1 MVMRSRWKKVTALF
15 MAAVL
20 VLMPQVS
27 SVYAANGS
35 EQNRKVQTQ
44 AAGQAGEEKEPPTD
58 VSASSYFLGGF
69 SINYY
74 YGTEGYEWISKI
86 SGVSIN
92 NHAWEKTG
100 SSFNIGNNNYY
111 YANDG
116 YLHIGEGFE
125 TNPAT
130 CVITADGYKPLT
142 LSLDKT
148 NHSAT
153 VVANG
158 SESGDG
164 EEQTYEVSVDETVN
178 GSIALSA
185 TSGVKAGS
193 KVTVTATPDSH
204 YTVDEISVRGTVS
217 GTKVEVNNTSANT
230 YTFTMPKEDVTVTGT
245 FKEYTPENVTI
256 DGIKL
261 ETDIFGNTWYMK
273 FTNAGYAAAV
283 TDVIVNDVSWEA
295 KAYSVSGGG
304 AYRKNAE
311 ENRLEFAKMDFSS
324 NPTIPALK
332 SGDVITI
339 KADGYTDLTFKL
351 VIDNDG
357 KATLVEDDGKG
368 DPYELHVKIDGSFE
382 AAVVGQKDYDGVSS
396 ASVGGSSSNKNSAV
410 KVYGALVE
418 KDTEPADSDWEELDN
433 MSKIN
438 LDGSKCSVSIVPDTE
453 NGTPKDSDSGM
464 EGVYM
469 TISSD
474 LTLNGTPKDAGQY
487 LISITIADDQG
498 RTATS
503 NALPFRIYTGKETLA
518 DQISVKNL
526 KQYESGLY
534 AWDIMEPWVIENFG
548 SNVEGQEE
556 SVRVPKDLEA
566 WFGSHESG
574 TYGYLGYDIPWKQVV
589 ANHIPQTLYIPDG
602 CNLTL
607 TNMEVLSSVRI
618 VIEKGGKLTLSD
630 SVVQG
635 IIEVKEGGTFSMNY
649 DAYSGTFTTGASVCG
664 QIRMEDGAILENAAI
679 YSHTN
684 YLANGNTAD
693 RSNAEAVVLANGNV
707 TVKGQVFVEGDSAGS
722 EGIGQTALRV
732 QNGTLTLEEG
742 ATLVT
747 YGGDGT
753 VNLYSEGGHAL
764 ELENATITGKGKLVA
779 IGGYVLWGDGGTAV
793 TGNGNISTEEVF
805 LQGATA
811 YTSNKAVPGKA
822 VNGEIKITS
831 YKQHIADGTLL
842 VTGVDDSLAN
852 LYWKTGIHPVPPL
865 DQFTTFPVD
874 DGSKDNGSTGDNGNS
889 GNNGTSKDNE
899 SSESNGTSGSDQSK
913 ITSVEVKGIEKK
925 SGISTSISAETIKNI
940 TDNAGTTDVTIKQE
954 VKKEDGS
961 TAYTVEVKATDIKA
975 GNDLKLMK
983 KDAKTGKLILVDK
996 KNYTVSKDGS
1006 INLTMKNGGDYV
1018 LLNSTDAKAAANE
1031 IKKTVKATKSST
1043 NVKQKKT
1050 TEFPW
1055 SNKLNME
1062 NVEKIT
1068 YTTSKKSVLAV
1079 NKNGKITAKKKGT
1092 AKVKAVVTL
1101 KDGTVKTVTMKVKVK

>member
-1 MVMRSRWKKVTALF
+1 MRSRWKKVTALF

-20 VLMPQVS
+20 VLIPQVS
-27 SVYAANGS
+27 SVYAANGA

-44 AAGQAGEEKEPPTD
+44 TVGQAGEEKEPPTD
-58 VSASSYFLGGF
+58 VSASSYFWGGF

-92 NHAWEKTG
+92 NRAWEKTG

-116 YLHIGEGFE
+116 YLYIGEGFE

-148 NHSAT
+148 DHSAT
-153 VVANG
+153 VVTNG
-158 SESGDG
+158 SESGDVEKPTHEG
-164 EEQTYEVSVDETVN
+164 SVEE
-178 GSIALSA
+178 
-185 TSGVKAGS
+185 
-193 KVTVTATPDSH
+193 
-204 YTVDEISVRGTVS
+204 
-217 GTKVEVNNTSANT
+217 
-230 YTFTMPKEDVTVTGT
+230 
-245 FKEYTPENVTI
+245 TI

-261 ETDIFGNTWYMK
+261 ETDMFGQTWYMK
-273 FTNAGYAAAV
+273 FTNAGYVAAV

-295 KAYSVSGGG
+295 KAYSVSSGG

-589 ANHIPQTLYIPDG
+589 ADNIPQTLYIPDG

-649 DAYSGTFTTGASVCG
+649 DAYSGTFTTGSSVCG

-732 QNGTLTLEEG
+732 QNGTLTLEDG

-753 VNLYSEGGHAL
+753 VNLYSEGGHAV

-793 TGNGNISTEEVF
+793 TGNGTISTEEAF

-822 VNGEIKITS
+822 INGEIKITS

-842 VTGVDDSLAN
+842 VTGVDDPLAN

-865 DQFTTFPVD
+865 DQFTTSPVE
-874 DGSKDNGSTGDNGNS
+874 DGNKDNGTTGDNGNSGTSTDNGNS
-889 GNNGTSKDNE
+889 GNNGTFKDNE
-899 SSESNGTSGSDQSK
+899 SSESNGISGSDTSK

-925 SGISTSISAETIKNI
+925 SGISTSISAETVKNI

-954 VKKEDGS
+954 VKKADGS

-975 GNDLKLMK
+975 GNCLKLLK
-983 KDAKTGKLILVDK
+983 KDAKTGKLVLVDK

-1006 INLTMKNGGDYV
+1006 IDLTMKNGGDYV
-1018 LLNSTDAKAAANE
+1018 LLNSTDAKAAAG
-1031 IKKTVKATKSST
+1031 
-1043 NVKQKKT
+1043 Q
-1050 TEFPW
+1050 
-1055 SNKLNME
+1055 
-1062 NVEKIT
+1062 
-1068 YTTSKKSVLAV
+1068 
-1079 NKNGKITAKKKGT
+1079 
-1092 AKVKAVVTL
+1092 
-1101 KDGTVKTVTMKVKVK
+1101 

>member
-779 IGGYVLWGDGGTAV
+779 IGGYVLWGDSGTA
-793 TGNGNISTEEVF
+793 
-805 LQGATA
+805 
-811 YTSNKAVPGKA
+811 
-822 VNGEIKITS
+822 
-831 YKQHIADGTLL
+831 

-913 ITSVEVKGIEKK
+913 TTSVEVKGIEKK

-996 KNYTVSKDGS
+996 KNYTVLKDGS

>member
-1 MVMRSRWKKVTALF
+1 MRSRWKKVTALF

-464 EGVYM
+464 EGVHM

-684 YLANGNTAD
+684 YLANGN
-693 RSNAEAVVLANGNV
+693 V

-779 IGGYVLWGDGGTAV
+779 IGGYVLWGDSGTAV

-913 ITSVEVKGIEKK
+913 TTSVEVKGIEKK

-996 KNYTVSKDGS
+996 KNYTVLKDGS

>member
-1 MVMRSRWKKVTALF
+1 MRSRWKKVTALF

-20 VLMPQVS
+20 VLIPQVS
-27 SVYAANGS
+27 SVYAANGA
-35 EQNRKVQTQ
+35 EQNREVQIQTV
-44 AAGQAGEEKEPPTD
+44 GQAGEEKEPPTD
-58 VSASSYFLGGF
+58 VSASSYFWGGF

-92 NHAWEKTG
+92 NRAWEKTG

-153 VVANG
+153 VVTNG
-158 SESGDG
+158 SESGEVEKPTHEG
-164 EEQTYEVSVDETVN
+164 SVEE
-178 GSIALSA
+178 
-185 TSGVKAGS
+185 
-193 KVTVTATPDSH
+193 
-204 YTVDEISVRGTVS
+204 
-217 GTKVEVNNTSANT
+217 
-230 YTFTMPKEDVTVTGT
+230 
-245 FKEYTPENVTI
+245 TI

-261 ETDIFGNTWYMK
+261 ETDMFGQTWYMK

-332 SGDVITI
+332 SGDVITV
-339 KADGYTDLTFKL
+339 KADGYTNLTFKL

-649 DAYSGTFTTGASVCG
+649 DAYSRTFTTGASVCG

-1031 IKKTVKATKSST
+1031 IKKTVKATKPST

-1055 SNKLNME
+1055 SKKLNME
-1062 NVEKIT
+1062 NVDKIT
-1068 YTTSKKSVLAV
+1068 YTSSKKSVVTV

-1101 KDGTVKTVTMKVKVK
+1101 KDGTKKTVTMKVKVK

>member
-1 MVMRSRWKKVTALF
+1 MRSRWKKVTALF

-20 VLMPQVS
+20 VLIPQVS
-27 SVYAANGS
+27 SVYAANGA
-35 EQNRKVQTQ
+35 EQNREVQIQTV
-44 AAGQAGEEKEPPTD
+44 GQAGEEKEPPTD
-58 VSASSYFLGGF
+58 VSASSYFWGGF

-92 NHAWEKTG
+92 NRAWEKTG

-116 YLHIGEGFE
+116 YLYLGEGFE

-148 NHSAT
+148 DHSAT
-153 VVANG
+153 VVTNG
-158 SESGDG
+158 SESGDVEKPTHEG
-164 EEQTYEVSVDETVN
+164 SVEE
-178 GSIALSA
+178 
-185 TSGVKAGS
+185 
-193 KVTVTATPDSH
+193 
-204 YTVDEISVRGTVS
+204 
-217 GTKVEVNNTSANT
+217 
-230 YTFTMPKEDVTVTGT
+230 
-245 FKEYTPENVTI
+245 TI

-261 ETDIFGNTWYMK
+261 ETDMFGQTWYMK
-273 FTNAGYAAAV
+273 FTNAGYVAAV

-295 KAYSVSGGG
+295 KAYSVSSGG

-311 ENRLEFAKMDFSS
+311 ENRLEFAQKDFSS

-732 QNGTLTLEEG
+732 QNGTLTLEDG

-753 VNLYSEGGHAL
+753 VNLYSEGGHAV

-793 TGNGNISTEEVF
+793 TGNGTISTEEAF

-822 VNGEIKITS
+822 INGEIKITS

-842 VTGVDDSLAN
+842 VTGVDDPLAN

-865 DQFTTFPVD
+865 DQFTTSPVD
-874 DGSKDNGSTGDNGNS
+874 DGSKDNGSSGDNGNSGTSTDNGNS

-899 SSESNGTSGSDQSK
+899 SSEISGSDTSK
-913 ITSVEVKGIEKK
+913 ITLVEVKGIEKK
-925 SGISTSISAETIKNI
+925 SGISISISAETVKNI
-940 TDNAGTTDVTIKQE
+940 TDKAGTTDVTIKQE
-954 VKKEDGS
+954 VKKADGS

-975 GNDLKLMK
+975 GNCLKLLK
-983 KDAKTGKLILVDK
+983 KDAKTGKLVLVDK

-1006 INLTMKNGGDYV
+1006 IDLTMKTDGDYV

-1068 YTTSKKSVLAV
+1068 YTSSKKSVVTV

-1101 KDGTVKTVTMKVKVK
+1101 KDGTVKTVTMQVKVK

>member
-1 MVMRSRWKKVTALF
+1 MRSRWKKVTALF

-20 VLMPQVS
+20 VLIPQVS
-27 SVYAANGS
+27 SVYAANGA
-35 EQNRKVQTQ
+35 EQNRKVQIQTV
-44 AAGQAGEEKEPPTD
+44 GQAGEEKEPPTD
-58 VSASSYFLGGF
+58 VSASSYFWGGF

-92 NHAWEKTG
+92 NRAWEKTG
-100 SSFNIGNNNYY
+100 SSFYIGNNNYY

-116 YLHIGEGFE
+116 YLYLGEGFE

-148 NHSAT
+148 DHSAT
-153 VVANG
+153 VVTNG
-158 SESGDG
+158 SESGDVEKPTHEG
-164 EEQTYEVSVDETVN
+164 SVEE
-178 GSIALSA
+178 
-185 TSGVKAGS
+185 
-193 KVTVTATPDSH
+193 
-204 YTVDEISVRGTVS
+204 
-217 GTKVEVNNTSANT
+217 
-230 YTFTMPKEDVTVTGT
+230 
-245 FKEYTPENVTI
+245 TI

-261 ETDIFGNTWYMK
+261 ETDMFGQTWYMK
-273 FTNAGYAAAV
+273 FTNAGYVAAV

-295 KAYSVSGGG
+295 KAYSVSSGG

-332 SGDVITI
+332 SGDVITV

-418 KDTEPADSDWEELDN
+418 KDTEPAASDWEELDN

-453 NGTPKDSDSGM
+453 NGTSKDSDSGM

-574 TYGYLGYDIPWKQVV
+574 TYGYLGYDIPWKHVV
-589 ANHIPQTLYIPDG
+589 ADNIPQTLYIPDG

-649 DAYSGTFTTGASVCG
+649 DAYSGTFTTGSSVCG

-732 QNGTLTLEEG
+732 QNGTLTLEDG

-753 VNLYSEGGHAL
+753 VNLYSEGGHAV

-793 TGNGNISTEEVF
+793 TGNGTISTEEAF

-831 YKQHIADGTLL
+831 YKQHIADGTLF
-842 VTGVDDSLAN
+842 VTGVDDPLAN

-865 DQFTTFPVD
+865 DQFTTSPVD
-874 DGSKDNGSTGDNGNS
+874 DGSKDNGSSGDSGNSGTSTDNGNS
-889 GNNGTSKDNE
+889 GNNGTFKDNE
-899 SSESNGTSGSDQSK
+899 SSESNGISGSDTSK

-925 SGISTSISAETIKNI
+925 SGISTSISAETVKNI
-940 TDNAGTTDVTIKQE
+940 TDKAGTTDVTIKQE
-954 VKKEDGS
+954 VKKADGS
-961 TAYTVEVKATDIKA
+961 TAYTVEVKATDVKA
-975 GNDLKLMK
+975 GNNLKLMK
-983 KDAKTGKLILVDK
+983 KDAKTGKLVFVDK

-1006 INLTMKNGGDYV
+1006 IDLTMKNGGDYV

-1050 TEFPW
+1050 TQFPW

-1068 YTTSKKSVLAV
+1068 YTSSKKSVLTV
-1079 NKNGKITAKKKGT
+1079 NKNGKINAKKKGT

-1101 KDGTVKTVTMKVKVK
+1101 KDGTVKTVTMQVKVK

>member
-217 GTKVEVNNTSANT
+217 GTKVEVNNTSANI

-453 NGTPKDSDSGM
+453 
-464 EGVYM
+464 
-469 TISSD
+469 
-474 LTLNGTPKDAGQY
+474 NGTPKDAGQY

-779 IGGYVLWGDGGTAV
+779 IGGYVLWGDSGTAV

-913 ITSVEVKGIEKK
+913 TTSVEVKGIEKK

-996 KNYTVSKDGS
+996 KNYTVLKDGS

>member
-1 MVMRSRWKKVTALF
+1 MRSRWKKVTALF

-20 VLMPQVS
+20 VLIPQVS
-27 SVYAANGS
+27 SVYAANGA
-35 EQNRKVQTQ
+35 EQNREVQIQTV
-44 AAGQAGEEKEPPTD
+44 GQAGEEKEPPTD
-58 VSASSYFLGGF
+58 VSASSYFWGGF

-111 YANDG
+111 YVNDG
-116 YLHIGEGFE
+116 YLYIGEGFE

-148 NHSAT
+148 DHSAT
-153 VVANG
+153 VVTNG
-158 SESGDG
+158 SESGDVEKPTHEG
-164 EEQTYEVSVDETVN
+164 SVE
-178 GSIALSA
+178 
-185 TSGVKAGS
+185 K
-193 KVTVTATPDSH
+193 
-204 YTVDEISVRGTVS
+204 
-217 GTKVEVNNTSANT
+217 
-230 YTFTMPKEDVTVTGT
+230 
-245 FKEYTPENVTI
+245 TI

-261 ETDIFGNTWYMK
+261 ETDMFGQTWYMK
-273 FTNAGYAAAV
+273 ITNAGYVAAV

-295 KAYSVSGGG
+295 KAYSVSSGG

-332 SGDVITI
+332 SGDVITV

-418 KDTEPADSDWEELDN
+418 KDTEPAASDWEELDN

-574 TYGYLGYDIPWKQVV
+574 TYGYLGYDIPWKQVI
-589 ANHIPQTLYIPDG
+589 ANNIPQTLYIPDG

-649 DAYSGTFTTGASVCG
+649 DAYSGTFTTGSSVCG

-693 RSNAEAVVLANGNV
+693 RSNANAVVLANGIV

-732 QNGTLTLEEG
+732 QNGTLTLEDG

-753 VNLYSEGGHAL
+753 VNLYSEGGHAV

-793 TGNGNISTEEVF
+793 TGNGTISTEEAF

-822 VNGEIKITS
+822 INGEIKITS

-842 VTGVDDSLAN
+842 ATGVDDPLAN

-865 DQFTTFPVD
+865 DQFTTSPVD
-874 DGSKDNGSTGDNGNS
+874 DGSKDNGSSGDSGNN
-889 GNNGTSKDNE
+889 GNNGTSKDDE
-899 SSESNGTSGSDQSK
+899 SSESNGTSGNDTSK

-925 SGISTSISAETIKNI
+925 SGISTSISAETVKNI
-940 TDNAGTTDVTIKQE
+940 TDKAGTIDVTIKQE
-954 VKKEDGS
+954 VKKADGS

-975 GNDLKLMK
+975 GNCLKLLK
-983 KDAKTGKLILVDK
+983 KDAKTGKLVLVDK

-1006 INLTMKNGGDYV
+1006 IDLTMKTDGDYV

-1043 NVKQKKT
+1043 NVKQKKA

-1068 YTTSKKSVLAV
+1068 YTSSKKSVITV

-1101 KDGTVKTVTMKVKVK
+1101 KDGTVKTVTMQVKVK

>member
-1 MVMRSRWKKVTALF
+1 MKSRWKKVTALF

-20 VLMPQVS
+20 VLIPQVS
-27 SVYAANGS
+27 SVYAANGA
-35 EQNRKVQTQ
+35 EQNREVQIQTV
-44 AAGQAGEEKEPPTD
+44 GQAGEEKEPPTD
-58 VSASSYFLGGF
+58 VSASSYFWGGF

-92 NHAWEKTG
+92 NRAWEKTG

-116 YLHIGEGFE
+116 YLYLGEGFE

-148 NHSAT
+148 DHSAT
-153 VVANG
+153 VVTNG
-158 SESGDG
+158 SESGDVEKPTHEG
-164 EEQTYEVSVDETVN
+164 SVEE
-178 GSIALSA
+178 
-185 TSGVKAGS
+185 
-193 KVTVTATPDSH
+193 
-204 YTVDEISVRGTVS
+204 
-217 GTKVEVNNTSANT
+217 
-230 YTFTMPKEDVTVTGT
+230 
-245 FKEYTPENVTI
+245 TI

-261 ETDIFGNTWYMK
+261 ETDIFGQTWYMK

-589 ANHIPQTLYIPDG
+589 ADNIPQTLYIPDG

-649 DAYSGTFTTGASVCG
+649 DAYSGTFTTGSSVCG

-732 QNGTLTLEEG
+732 QNGTLTLEDG

-753 VNLYSEGGHAL
+753 VNLYSEGGHAV

-793 TGNGNISTEEVF
+793 TGNGTISTEEAF

-842 VTGVDDSLAN
+842 ATGVDDPLAN
-852 LYWKTGIHPVPPL
+852 LYWKTGIHLVPPL
-865 DQFTTFPVD
+865 DQFTTSPVE
-874 DGSKDNGSTGDNGNS
+874 DGNKDNGSSGDSGNN
-889 GNNGTSKDNE
+889 GNNGTSKDDE
-899 SSESNGTSGSDQSK
+899 SSESNGTSGNDTSK

-925 SGISTSISAETIKNI
+925 SGISTSISAETVKNI
-940 TDNAGTTDVTIKQE
+940 TDNAGTTGVTIKQE
-954 VKKEDGS
+954 VKKADGS
-961 TAYTVEVKATDIKA
+961 TAYTVEVKASDIIA

-1006 INLTMKNGGDYV
+1006 IDLTMKNGGDYV

-1043 NVKQKKT
+1043 NVKQKKA

-1062 NVEKIT
+1062 NVEKIE
-1068 YTTSKKSVLAV
+1068 YTSFKKSVVTV

>member
-1 MVMRSRWKKVTALF
+1 MRSRWKKVTALF

-20 VLMPQVS
+20 VLIPQVS
-27 SVYAANGS
+27 SVYAANGA
-35 EQNRKVQTQ
+35 EQNREVQTQ
-44 AAGQAGEEKEPPTD
+44 TVGQAGEEKEPPTD
-58 VSASSYFLGGF
+58 VSASSYFWGGF

-92 NHAWEKTG
+92 NRAWEKTG

-116 YLHIGEGFE
+116 YLYIGEGFE

-148 NHSAT
+148 DHSAT
-153 VVANG
+153 VVTNG
-158 SESGDG
+158 SESGDVEKPTHEG
-164 EEQTYEVSVDETVN
+164 SVEE
-178 GSIALSA
+178 
-185 TSGVKAGS
+185 
-193 KVTVTATPDSH
+193 
-204 YTVDEISVRGTVS
+204 
-217 GTKVEVNNTSANT
+217 
-230 YTFTMPKEDVTVTGT
+230 
-245 FKEYTPENVTI
+245 TI

-261 ETDIFGNTWYMK
+261 ETDMFGQTWYMK
-273 FTNAGYAAAV
+273 FTNAGYVAAV

-295 KAYSVSGGG
+295 KAYSVSSGG

-589 ANHIPQTLYIPDG
+589 ADNIPQTLYIPDG

-732 QNGTLTLEEG
+732 QNGTLTLEDG

-753 VNLYSEGGHAL
+753 VNLYSEGGHAV

-793 TGNGNISTEEVF
+793 TGNGTISTEEAF

-822 VNGEIKITS
+822 INGEIKITS

-842 VTGVDDSLAN
+842 VTGVDDPLAN

-865 DQFTTFPVD
+865 DQFTTSPVE
-874 DGSKDNGSTGDNGNS
+874 DGNKDNGTTGDNGNSGTSTDNGNS
-889 GNNGTSKDNE
+889 GNNGTFKDNE
-899 SSESNGTSGSDQSK
+899 SSESNGISGSDTSK

-925 SGISTSISAETIKNI
+925 SGISTSISAETVKNI
-940 TDNAGTTDVTIKQE
+940 TDNAGTTGVTIKQE
-954 VKKEDGS
+954 VKKADGS

-975 GNDLKLMK
+975 GNCLKLLK
-983 KDAKTGKLILVDK
+983 KDAKTGKLVLVDK

-1006 INLTMKNGGDYV
+1006 IDLTIKTDGDYV

-1043 NVKQKKT
+1043 NVKQKKA

-1062 NVEKIT
+1062 NVEKIE
-1068 YTTSKKSVLAV
+1068 YTSSKKSVVTV
-1079 NKNGKITAKKKGT
+1079 NKNGKITAKKKGM

>member
-1 MVMRSRWKKVTALF
+1 MRSRWKKVTALF

-20 VLMPQVS
+20 VLIPQVS
-27 SVYAANGS
+27 SVYAANGA
-35 EQNRKVQTQ
+35 EQNREVQIQTV
-44 AAGQAGEEKEPPTD
+44 GQAGEEKEPPTD
-58 VSASSYFLGGF
+58 VSASSYFWGGF

-92 NHAWEKTG
+92 NRAWEKTG

-116 YLHIGEGFE
+116 YLYIGEGFE

-148 NHSAT
+148 DHSAT
-153 VVANG
+153 VVTNG
-158 SESGDG
+158 SESGEVEKPTHEG
-164 EEQTYEVSVDETVN
+164 SVEE
-178 GSIALSA
+178 
-185 TSGVKAGS
+185 
-193 KVTVTATPDSH
+193 
-204 YTVDEISVRGTVS
+204 
-217 GTKVEVNNTSANT
+217 
-230 YTFTMPKEDVTVTGT
+230 
-245 FKEYTPENVTI
+245 TI

-261 ETDIFGNTWYMK
+261 ETDMFGQTWYMK
-273 FTNAGYAAAV
+273 FTNAGYVAAV

-295 KAYSVSGGG
+295 KAYSVSSGG

-311 ENRLEFAKMDFSS
+311 ENYLEFAKMDFSS

-822 VNGEIKITS
+822 VNGEVKITS
-831 YKQHIADGTLL
+831 YKQYIADGTLL

-899 SSESNGTSGSDQSK
+899 GSESNGTSGSDQSK

>member
-1 MVMRSRWKKVTALF
+1 MRSRWKKVTALF

-20 VLMPQVS
+20 VLIPQVL
-27 SVYAANGS
+27 SVYAANGA
-35 EQNRKVQTQ
+35 EQNREVQIQTV
-44 AAGQAGEEKEPPTD
+44 GQVGEEKEPPTD
-58 VSASSYFLGGF
+58 VSASSYFWGGF

-92 NHAWEKTG
+92 NRAWEKTG

-116 YLHIGEGFE
+116 YLYIGEGFE

-148 NHSAT
+148 DYSAT
-153 VVANG
+153 VVTNG
-158 SESGDG
+158 SESGDVEKPTHEG
-164 EEQTYEVSVDETVN
+164 SVEE
-178 GSIALSA
+178 
-185 TSGVKAGS
+185 
-193 KVTVTATPDSH
+193 
-204 YTVDEISVRGTVS
+204 
-217 GTKVEVNNTSANT
+217 
-230 YTFTMPKEDVTVTGT
+230 
-245 FKEYTPENVTI
+245 TI

-261 ETDIFGNTWYMK
+261 ETDMFGQNWYMK
-273 FTNAGYAAAV
+273 FTNAGYVAAV

-295 KAYSVSGGG
+295 KAYSVSSGG

-418 KDTEPADSDWEELDN
+418 KDTEPAASDWEELDN

-464 EGVYM
+464 EGVYI

-589 ANHIPQTLYIPDG
+589 EDNIPQTLYIPDG

-649 DAYSGTFTTGASVCG
+649 DAYSGTFTTGSSVCG

-732 QNGTLTLEEG
+732 QNGTLTLEDG

-753 VNLYSEGGHAL
+753 VNLYSEGGHAV

-793 TGNGNISTEEVF
+793 TGNGTISTKEAF

-842 VTGVDDSLAN
+842 VTGVDDPLAN

-865 DQFTTFPVD
+865 DQFTTSPVD
-874 DGSKDNGSTGDNGNS
+874 DGSKDNGSSGDSGNNGTSTDNGNS
-889 GNNGTSKDNE
+889 GNNGTFKDNE
-899 SSESNGTSGSDQSK
+899 SSESNGTSGNDTSK

-925 SGISTSISAETIKNI
+925 SGISTSISAETVKNI
-940 TDNAGTTDVTIKQE
+940 TDNAGTTGVTIKQK
-954 VKKEDGS
+954 VKKADGS
-961 TAYTVEVKATDIKA
+961 TAYTVEVKATDIIA

-983 KDAKTGKLILVDK
+983 KDAKTGKLVLVDK
-996 KNYTVSKDGS
+996 KNYTVFKDGS

-1043 NVKQKKT
+1043 NVKQKKA

-1068 YTTSKKSVLAV
+1068 YTSSKKSVITV

-1101 KDGTVKTVTMKVKVK
+1101 KDGTVKTVTMQVKVK

>member
-1 MVMRSRWKKVTALF
+1 MRSRWKKVTALF

-20 VLMPQVS
+20 VLIPQVS
-27 SVYAANGS
+27 SVYAANGA
-35 EQNRKVQTQ
+35 EQNREVQIQTV
-44 AAGQAGEEKEPPTD
+44 GQAGEEKEPPTD
-58 VSASSYFLGGF
+58 VSASSYFWGGF

-111 YANDG
+111 YVNDG
-116 YLHIGEGFE
+116 YLYIGEGFE

-148 NHSAT
+148 DHSAT
-153 VVANG
+153 VVTNG
-158 SESGDG
+158 SESGDVEKPTHEG
-164 EEQTYEVSVDETVN
+164 SVE
-178 GSIALSA
+178 
-185 TSGVKAGS
+185 K
-193 KVTVTATPDSH
+193 
-204 YTVDEISVRGTVS
+204 
-217 GTKVEVNNTSANT
+217 
-230 YTFTMPKEDVTVTGT
+230 
-245 FKEYTPENVTI
+245 TI

-261 ETDIFGNTWYMK
+261 ETDMFGQTWYMK
-273 FTNAGYAAAV
+273 ITNAGYVAAV

-295 KAYSVSGGG
+295 KAYSVSSGG

-332 SGDVITI
+332 SGDVITV

-418 KDTEPADSDWEELDN
+418 KDTEPAASDWEELDN

-574 TYGYLGYDIPWKQVV
+574 TYGYLGYDIPWKQVI
-589 ANHIPQTLYIPDG
+589 ANNIPQTLYIPDG

-649 DAYSGTFTTGASVCG
+649 DAYSGTFTTGSSVCG

-693 RSNAEAVVLANGNV
+693 RSNANAVVLANGIV

-732 QNGTLTLEEG
+732 QNGTLTLEDG

-753 VNLYSEGGHAL
+753 VNLYSEGGHAV

-793 TGNGNISTEEVF
+793 TGNGTISTEEAF

-822 VNGEIKITS
+822 INGEIKITS

-842 VTGVDDSLAN
+842 ATGVDDPLAN

-865 DQFTTFPVD
+865 DQFTTSPVD
-874 DGSKDNGSTGDNGNS
+874 DGSKDNGSSGDSGNN
-889 GNNGTSKDNE
+889 GNNGTSKDDE
-899 SSESNGTSGSDQSK
+899 SSESNGTSGNDTSK

-925 SGISTSISAETIKNI
+925 SGISTSISAETVKNI
-940 TDNAGTTDVTIKQE
+940 TDKAGTIDVTIKQE
-954 VKKEDGS
+954 VKKADGS

-975 GNDLKLMK
+975 GNCLKLLK
-983 KDAKTGKLILVDK
+983 KDAKTGKLVLVDK

-1006 INLTMKNGGDYV
+1006 IDLTMKTDGDYV

-1062 NVEKIT
+1062 NVEKIE
-1068 YTTSKKSVLAV
+1068 YTSSKKSVVTV

>member
-1 MVMRSRWKKVTALF
+1 MRSRWKKVTALF

-20 VLMPQVS
+20 VLIPQVS
-27 SVYAANGS
+27 SVYAANGA
-35 EQNRKVQTQ
+35 EQNRKVQIQTV
-44 AAGQAGEEKEPPTD
+44 GQAGEEKEPPTD
-58 VSASSYFLGGF
+58 VSASSYFWGGF

-92 NHAWEKTG
+92 NRAWEKTG

-116 YLHIGEGFE
+116 YLYIGEGFE

-148 NHSAT
+148 DYSAT
-153 VVANG
+153 VVTNG
-158 SESGDG
+158 SESGDVEKPTHEG
-164 EEQTYEVSVDETVN
+164 SVEE
-178 GSIALSA
+178 
-185 TSGVKAGS
+185 
-193 KVTVTATPDSH
+193 
-204 YTVDEISVRGTVS
+204 
-217 GTKVEVNNTSANT
+217 
-230 YTFTMPKEDVTVTGT
+230 
-245 FKEYTPENVTI
+245 TI

-261 ETDIFGNTWYMK
+261 ETDMFGQTWYMK
-273 FTNAGYAAAV
+273 FTNAGYVAAV

-295 KAYSVSGGG
+295 KAYSVSSGG

-324 NPTIPALK
+324 NPTIAALK

-589 ANHIPQTLYIPDG
+589 ADNIPQTLYIPDG

-649 DAYSGTFTTGASVCG
+649 DAYSGTFTTGSSVCG

-693 RSNAEAVVLANGNV
+693 RSNANAVVLANGNV

-732 QNGTLTLEEG
+732 QNGTLTLEDG

-753 VNLYSEGGHAL
+753 VNLYSEGGHAV

-793 TGNGNISTEEVF
+793 TGNGTISTEEAF

>member
-1 MVMRSRWKKVTALF
+1 MRSRWKKVTALF

-20 VLMPQVS
+20 VLIPQVS
-27 SVYAANGS
+27 SVYAANGA
-35 EQNRKVQTQ
+35 EQNRKVQIQTV
-44 AAGQAGEEKEPPTD
+44 GQAGEEKEPPTD
-58 VSASSYFLGGF
+58 VSASSYFWGGF

-92 NHAWEKTG
+92 NRAWEKTG
-100 SSFNIGNNNYY
+100 SSFYIGNNNYY

-116 YLHIGEGFE
+116 YLYLGEGFE

-148 NHSAT
+148 DHSAT
-153 VVANG
+153 VVTNG
-158 SESGDG
+158 SESGDVEKPTHEG
-164 EEQTYEVSVDETVN
+164 AVEE
-178 GSIALSA
+178 
-185 TSGVKAGS
+185 
-193 KVTVTATPDSH
+193 
-204 YTVDEISVRGTVS
+204 
-217 GTKVEVNNTSANT
+217 
-230 YTFTMPKEDVTVTGT
+230 
-245 FKEYTPENVTI
+245 TI

-261 ETDIFGNTWYMK
+261 ETDMFGQTWYMK
-273 FTNAGYAAAV
+273 FTNAGYVAAV

-295 KAYSVSGGG
+295 KAYSVSSGG

-332 SGDVITI
+332 SGDVITV

-418 KDTEPADSDWEELDN
+418 KDTEPAASDWEELDN

-574 TYGYLGYDIPWKQVV
+574 AYGYLGYDIPWKHVV
-589 ANHIPQTLYIPDG
+589 ADNIPQTLYIPDG

-649 DAYSGTFTTGASVCG
+649 DAYSGTFTTGSSVCG

-732 QNGTLTLEEG
+732 QNGTLTLEDG

-753 VNLYSEGGHAL
+753 VNLYSEGGHAV

-793 TGNGNISTEEVF
+793 TGNGTISTEEAF

-822 VNGEIKITS
+822 ITGEIKITS

-842 VTGVDDSLAN
+842 VTGVDDPLAN

-865 DQFTTFPVD
+865 DQFTTSPVE
-874 DGSKDNGSTGDNGNS
+874 DGNKDNGTTGDNGNSGTSTDNGNS
-889 GNNGTSKDNE
+889 GNNGTFKDNE
-899 SSESNGTSGSDQSK
+899 SSESNGTSGSDISK

-925 SGISTSISAETIKNI
+925 SGISASISAETVKNI

-954 VKKEDGS
+954 VKKADGS
-961 TAYTVEVKATDIKA
+961 TAYTVEVKATVVKA
-975 GNDLKLMK
+975 GNNLKLMK
-983 KDAKTGKLILVDK
+983 KDAKTGKLVFVDK

-1006 INLTMKNGGDYV
+1006 IDLTMKNGGDYV

-1050 TEFPW
+1050 TQFPW

-1068 YTTSKKSVLAV
+1068 YTSSKKSVLTV

>member
-1 MVMRSRWKKVTALF
+1 MRSRWKKVTALF

-20 VLMPQVS
+20 VLIPQVS
-27 SVYAANGS
+27 SVYAANGA
-35 EQNRKVQTQ
+35 EQNRKVQIQTV
-44 AAGQAGEEKEPPTD
+44 GQAGEEKEPPTD
-58 VSASSYFLGGF
+58 VSASSYFWGGF

-92 NHAWEKTG
+92 NRAWEKTG
-100 SSFNIGNNNYY
+100 SSFYIGNNNYY

-116 YLHIGEGFE
+116 YLYLGEGFE

-148 NHSAT
+148 DHSAT
-153 VVANG
+153 VVTNG
-158 SESGDG
+158 SESGDVEKPTHEG
-164 EEQTYEVSVDETVN
+164 AVEE
-178 GSIALSA
+178 
-185 TSGVKAGS
+185 
-193 KVTVTATPDSH
+193 
-204 YTVDEISVRGTVS
+204 
-217 GTKVEVNNTSANT
+217 
-230 YTFTMPKEDVTVTGT
+230 
-245 FKEYTPENVTI
+245 TI

-261 ETDIFGNTWYMK
+261 ETDMFGQTWYMK
-273 FTNAGYAAAV
+273 FTNAGYVAAV

-295 KAYSVSGGG
+295 KAYSVSSGG

-332 SGDVITI
+332 SGDVITV

-418 KDTEPADSDWEELDN
+418 KDTEPAASDWEELDN

-574 TYGYLGYDIPWKQVV
+574 TYGYLGYDIPWKHVV
-589 ANHIPQTLYIPDG
+589 ADNIPQTLYIPDG

-649 DAYSGTFTTGASVCG
+649 DAYSGTFTTGSSVCG

-732 QNGTLTLEEG
+732 QNGTLTLEDG

-753 VNLYSEGGHAL
+753 VNLYSEGGHAV

-793 TGNGNISTEEVF
+793 TGNGTISTEEAF

-822 VNGEIKITS
+822 ITGEIKITS

-842 VTGVDDSLAN
+842 VTGVDDPLAN

-865 DQFTTFPVD
+865 DQFTTSPVE
-874 DGSKDNGSTGDNGNS
+874 DGNKDNGTTGDNGNSGTSTDNGNS
-889 GNNGTSKDNE
+889 GNNGTFKDNE
-899 SSESNGTSGSDQSK
+899 SSESNGTSGSDISK

-925 SGISTSISAETIKNI
+925 SGISASISAETVKNI

-954 VKKEDGS
+954 VKKADGS
-961 TAYTVEVKATDIKA
+961 TAYTVEVKATVVKA
-975 GNDLKLMK
+975 GNNLKLMK
-983 KDAKTGKLILVDK
+983 KDAKTGKLVFVDK

-1006 INLTMKNGGDYV
+1006 IDLTMKNGGDYV

-1050 TEFPW
+1050 TQFPW

-1068 YTTSKKSVLAV
+1068 YTSSKKSVLTV

>member
-1 MVMRSRWKKVTALF
+1 M
-15 MAAVL
+15 
-20 VLMPQVS
+20 
-27 SVYAANGS
+27 
-35 EQNRKVQTQ
+35 
-44 AAGQAGEEKEPPTD
+44 
-58 VSASSYFLGGF
+58 
-69 SINYY
+69 
-74 YGTEGYEWISKI
+74 
-86 SGVSIN
+86 
-92 NHAWEKTG
+92 
-100 SSFNIGNNNYY
+100 
-111 YANDG
+111 
-116 YLHIGEGFE
+116 
-125 TNPAT
+125 
-130 CVITADGYKPLT
+130 
-142 LSLDKT
+142 
-148 NHSAT
+148 
-153 VVANG
+153 
-158 SESGDG
+158 
-164 EEQTYEVSVDETVN
+164 
-178 GSIALSA
+178 
-185 TSGVKAGS
+185 
-193 KVTVTATPDSH
+193 
-204 YTVDEISVRGTVS
+204 
-217 GTKVEVNNTSANT
+217 
-230 YTFTMPKEDVTVTGT
+230 
-245 FKEYTPENVTI
+245 
-256 DGIKL
+256 
-261 ETDIFGNTWYMK
+261 
-273 FTNAGYAAAV
+273 
-283 TDVIVNDVSWEA
+283 
-295 KAYSVSGGG
+295 
-304 AYRKNAE
+304 
-311 ENRLEFAKMDFSS
+311 
-324 NPTIPALK
+324 
-332 SGDVITI
+332 
-339 KADGYTDLTFKL
+339 
-351 VIDNDG
+351 
-357 KATLVEDDGKG
+357 
-368 DPYELHVKIDGSFE
+368 
-382 AAVVGQKDYDGVSS
+382 
-396 ASVGGSSSNKNSAV
+396 
-410 KVYGALVE
+410 
-418 KDTEPADSDWEELDN
+418 
-433 MSKIN
+433 
-438 LDGSKCSVSIVPDTE
+438 
-453 NGTPKDSDSGM
+453 
-464 EGVYM
+464 
-469 TISSD
+469 
-474 LTLNGTPKDAGQY
+474 
-487 LISITIADDQG
+487 
-498 RTATS
+498 
-503 NALPFRIYTGKETLA
+503 
-518 DQISVKNL
+518 
-526 KQYESGLY
+526 
-534 AWDIMEPWVIENFG
+534 
-548 SNVEGQEE
+548 EGQEE

-1031 IKKTVKATKSST
+1031 IKKTVKATSL
-1043 NVKQKKT
+1043 QQ
-1050 TEFPW
+1050 
-1055 SNKLNME
+1055 M
-1062 NVEKIT
+1062 
-1068 YTTSKKSVLAV
+1068 
-1079 NKNGKITAKKKGT
+1079 
-1092 AKVKAVVTL
+1092 
-1101 KDGTVKTVTMKVKVK
+1101 

>member
-1 MVMRSRWKKVTALF
+1 MRSRWKKVTALF

-20 VLMPQVS
+20 VLIPQVS
-27 SVYAANGS
+27 SVYAANGA

-44 AAGQAGEEKEPPTD
+44 TVGQAGEEKEPPTD
-58 VSASSYFLGGF
+58 VSASSYFWGGF

-92 NHAWEKTG
+92 NRAWEKTG

-116 YLHIGEGFE
+116 YLYIGEGFE

-148 NHSAT
+148 DHSAT
-153 VVANG
+153 VVTNG
-158 SESGDG
+158 SESGDVEKPTHEG
-164 EEQTYEVSVDETVN
+164 AVEE
-178 GSIALSA
+178 
-185 TSGVKAGS
+185 
-193 KVTVTATPDSH
+193 
-204 YTVDEISVRGTVS
+204 
-217 GTKVEVNNTSANT
+217 
-230 YTFTMPKEDVTVTGT
+230 
-245 FKEYTPENVTI
+245 TI

-261 ETDIFGNTWYMK
+261 ETDMFGQTWYMK
-273 FTNAGYAAAV
+273 FTNAGYVAAV

-295 KAYSVSGGG
+295 KAYSVSSGG

-589 ANHIPQTLYIPDG
+589 ADNIPQTLYIPDG

-684 YLANGNTAD
+684 YIANGNTAD

-732 QNGTLTLEEG
+732 QNGTLTLEDG

-753 VNLYSEGGHAL
+753 VNLYSEGGHAV

-793 TGNGNISTEEVF
+793 TGNGTISTEEAF

-822 VNGEIKITS
+822 INGEIKITS

-842 VTGVDDSLAN
+842 VTGVDDPLAN

-865 DQFTTFPVD
+865 DQFTTSPVE
-874 DGSKDNGSTGDNGNS
+874 DGNKDNGTTGDNGNSGTSTDNGNS
-889 GNNGTSKDNE
+889 GNNGTFKDNE
-899 SSESNGTSGSDQSK
+899 SSESNGISGSDTSK

-925 SGISTSISAETIKNI
+925 SGISTSISAETVKNI

-954 VKKEDGS
+954 VKKADGS

-975 GNDLKLMK
+975 GNCLKLLK
-983 KDAKTGKLILVDK
+983 KDAKTGKLVLVDK

-1006 INLTMKNGGDYV
+1006 IDLTMKTDGDYV

-1043 NVKQKKT
+1043 NVKQKKA

-1068 YTTSKKSVLAV
+1068 YTSSKKSVITV

-1101 KDGTVKTVTMKVKVK
+1101 KDGTVKTVTMQVKVK

>member
-1 MVMRSRWKKVTALF
+1 MRSRWKKVTALF

-27 SVYAANGS
+27 SVYAANGA
-35 EQNRKVQTQ
+35 EQNREVQIQTV
-44 AAGQAGEEKEPPTD
+44 GQAGEEKEPPTD
-58 VSASSYFLGGF
+58 VSALSYFWGGF

-92 NHAWEKTG
+92 NRAWEKTG

-116 YLHIGEGFE
+116 YLYIGEGFE

-148 NHSAT
+148 DHSAT
-153 VVANG
+153 VVTNG
-158 SESGDG
+158 SESGDVEKPTHEG
-164 EEQTYEVSVDETVN
+164 SVEE
-178 GSIALSA
+178 
-185 TSGVKAGS
+185 
-193 KVTVTATPDSH
+193 
-204 YTVDEISVRGTVS
+204 
-217 GTKVEVNNTSANT
+217 
-230 YTFTMPKEDVTVTGT
+230 
-245 FKEYTPENVTI
+245 TI

-261 ETDIFGNTWYMK
+261 ETDMFGQTWYMK
-273 FTNAGYAAAV
+273 FTNAGYVAAV

-295 KAYSVSGGG
+295 KAYSVSSGG

-339 KADGYTDLTFKL
+339 KVDGYTDLTFKL

-433 MSKIN
+433 MAKIN

-589 ANHIPQTLYIPDG
+589 ADNIPQTLYIPDG

-649 DAYSGTFTTGASVCG
+649 DAYSGTFTTGSSVCG

-693 RSNAEAVVLANGNV
+693 RSNANAVVLANGNV

-732 QNGTLTLEEG
+732 QNGTLTLEDG

-753 VNLYSEGGHAL
+753 VNLYSEGGHAV

-793 TGNGNISTEEVF
+793 TGNGTISTEEAF

-811 YTSNKAVPGKA
+811 YISNKAVPGKA

-842 VTGVDDSLAN
+842 VTGVDDPLAN

-865 DQFTTFPVD
+865 DQFTTSPVE
-874 DGSKDNGSTGDNGNS
+874 DGNKDNGTTGDNGNSGTSTDNGNS

-899 SSESNGTSGSDQSK
+899 SSESNGISGSDTSK

-925 SGISTSISAETIKNI
+925 SGISTSISAETVKNI

-954 VKKEDGS
+954 VKKADGS
-961 TAYTVEVKATDIKA
+961 TAYTVEVKATDIIA

-1006 INLTMKNGGDYV
+1006 IDLTMKNGGDYV

>member
-1 MVMRSRWKKVTALF
+1 MRSRWKKVTALF

-20 VLMPQVS
+20 VLIPQVS
-27 SVYAANGS
+27 SVYAANGA
-35 EQNRKVQTQ
+35 EQNREVQIQTV
-44 AAGQAGEEKEPPTD
+44 GQAGKEKEPPTD
-58 VSASSYFLGGF
+58 VSASSYFWGGF

-92 NHAWEKTG
+92 NRAWEKTG

-116 YLHIGEGFE
+116 YLYLGEGFE

-148 NHSAT
+148 DHSAT
-153 VVANG
+153 VVTNG
-158 SESGDG
+158 SESGDVEKPTHEG
-164 EEQTYEVSVDETVN
+164 SVEE
-178 GSIALSA
+178 
-185 TSGVKAGS
+185 
-193 KVTVTATPDSH
+193 
-204 YTVDEISVRGTVS
+204 
-217 GTKVEVNNTSANT
+217 
-230 YTFTMPKEDVTVTGT
+230 
-245 FKEYTPENVTI
+245 TI

-261 ETDIFGNTWYMK
+261 ETDMFGQTWYMK
-273 FTNAGYAAAV
+273 FTNAGYVAAV

-295 KAYSVSGGG
+295 KAYSVSSGG

-574 TYGYLGYDIPWKQVV
+574 TYGYLGYDIPWKQVI
-589 ANHIPQTLYIPDG
+589 ANNIPQTLYIPDG
-602 CNLTL
+602 CSLTL

-649 DAYSGTFTTGASVCG
+649 DAYSGTFTTGSSVCG

-722 EGIGQTALRV
+722 EGIGQTALCV
-732 QNGTLTLEEG
+732 QNGTLTLEDG

-753 VNLYSEGGHAL
+753 VNLYSEGGHAV

-793 TGNGNISTEEVF
+793 TGNGTISTEEAF

-822 VNGEIKITS
+822 INGEIKITS

-842 VTGVDDSLAN
+842 ATGVDDPLAN

-865 DQFTTFPVD
+865 DQFTTSPVE
-874 DGSKDNGSTGDNGNS
+874 DGNKDNGTTGDNGNSGTSTDNGNS
-889 GNNGTSKDNE
+889 GNNGTFKDNE
-899 SSESNGTSGSDQSK
+899 SSESNGTSGNDTSK

-925 SGISTSISAETIKNI
+925 SGISTSISAVTVKNI

-954 VKKEDGS
+954 VKKADGS
-961 TAYTVEVKATDIKA
+961 TAYTVEVKATDIIA

-1006 INLTMKNGGDYV
+1006 IDLTMKNGGDYV

-1062 NVEKIT
+1062 NVEKIE
-1068 YTTSKKSVLAV
+1068 YTSSKKSVVTV

>member
-1 MVMRSRWKKVTALF
+1 MRSRWKKVTALF

-20 VLMPQVS
+20 VLIPQVS
-27 SVYAANGS
+27 SVYAANGA
-35 EQNRKVQTQ
+35 EQNREVQIQTV
-44 AAGQAGEEKEPPTD
+44 GQAGEEKEPPTD
-58 VSASSYFLGGF
+58 VSASSYFWGGF
-69 SINYY
+69 YINYY

-92 NHAWEKTG
+92 NRAWEKTG

-116 YLHIGEGFE
+116 YLYIGEGFE

-148 NHSAT
+148 DHSAT
-153 VVANG
+153 VVTNG
-158 SESGDG
+158 SESGDVEKPTHEG
-164 EEQTYEVSVDETVN
+164 SVEE
-178 GSIALSA
+178 
-185 TSGVKAGS
+185 
-193 KVTVTATPDSH
+193 
-204 YTVDEISVRGTVS
+204 
-217 GTKVEVNNTSANT
+217 
-230 YTFTMPKEDVTVTGT
+230 
-245 FKEYTPENVTI
+245 TI

-261 ETDIFGNTWYMK
+261 ETDMFGQTWYMK
-273 FTNAGYAAAV
+273 FTNAGYVAAV

-295 KAYSVSGGG
+295 KAYSVSSGG

-589 ANHIPQTLYIPDG
+589 ADNIPQTLYIPDG

-649 DAYSGTFTTGASVCG
+649 DAYSGTFTTGSSVCG

-684 YLANGNTAD
+684 YIANGNTAD

-732 QNGTLTLEEG
+732 QNGTLTLEDG

-753 VNLYSEGGHAL
+753 VNLYSEGGHAV

-793 TGNGNISTEEVF
+793 TGNGTISTEEAF

-842 VTGVDDSLAN
+842 ATGVDDPLAN

-865 DQFTTFPVD
+865 DQFTTSPVD
-874 DGSKDNGSTGDNGNS
+874 DGSKDNGSSGDSGNNGTSTDNGNS
-889 GNNGTSKDNE
+889 GNNGTSKDDE
-899 SSESNGTSGSDQSK
+899 SSESNGTSGNDTSK

-925 SGISTSISAETIKNI
+925 SGISTSISAETVKNI

-954 VKKEDGS
+954 VKKADGS
-961 TAYTVEVKATDIKA
+961 TAYTVEVKATDIIA
-975 GNDLKLMK
+975 ENDLKLMK

-1006 INLTMKNGGDYV
+1006 IDLTMKNGGDYV

-1055 SNKLNME
+1055 SNKLNIE
-1062 NVEKIT
+1062 NVEKIE
-1068 YTTSKKSVLAV
+1068 YTSSKKSVVTV

-1101 KDGTVKTVTMKVKVK
+1101 KDGTVKTVTMQVKVK

>member
-1 MVMRSRWKKVTALF
+1 MRSRWKKVTALF

-20 VLMPQVS
+20 VLIPQVS
-27 SVYAANGS
+27 SVYAANGA
-35 EQNRKVQTQ
+35 EQNREVQIQTV
-44 AAGQAGEEKEPPTD
+44 GQVGEEKEPPTD
-58 VSASSYFLGGF
+58 VSASSYFWGGF

-92 NHAWEKTG
+92 NRAWEKTG

-116 YLHIGEGFE
+116 YLYIGEGFE

-148 NHSAT
+148 DYSAT
-153 VVANG
+153 VVTNG
-158 SESGDG
+158 SESGDVEKPTHEG
-164 EEQTYEVSVDETVN
+164 SVEE
-178 GSIALSA
+178 
-185 TSGVKAGS
+185 
-193 KVTVTATPDSH
+193 
-204 YTVDEISVRGTVS
+204 
-217 GTKVEVNNTSANT
+217 
-230 YTFTMPKEDVTVTGT
+230 
-245 FKEYTPENVTI
+245 TI

-261 ETDIFGNTWYMK
+261 ETDMFGQNWYMK
-273 FTNAGYAAAV
+273 FTNAGYVAAV

-295 KAYSVSGGG
+295 KAYSVSSGG

-574 TYGYLGYDIPWKQVV
+574 TYGYLGYDIPWKQVI
-589 ANHIPQTLYIPDG
+589 ANNIPQTLYIPDG

-649 DAYSGTFTTGASVCG
+649 DAYSGTFTTGSSVCG

-684 YLANGNTAD
+684 YIANGNTAD

-732 QNGTLTLEEG
+732 QNGTLTLEDG

-753 VNLYSEGGHAL
+753 VNLYSEGGHAV

-793 TGNGNISTEEVF
+793 TGNGTISTEEAF

-822 VNGEIKITS
+822 INGEIKITS

-842 VTGVDDSLAN
+842 VTGVDDPLAN

-865 DQFTTFPVD
+865 DQFTTSPVE
-874 DGSKDNGSTGDNGNS
+874 DGNKDNGTTGDNGNSGTSTDNGNS
-889 GNNGTSKDNE
+889 GNNGTSKDDE
-899 SSESNGTSGSDQSK
+899 SSESNGTSGNDTSK

-925 SGISTSISAETIKNI
+925 SGISTSISAETVKNI

-954 VKKEDGS
+954 VKKADGS
-961 TAYTVEVKATDIKA
+961 TAYTVEVKATDIIA

-1006 INLTMKNGGDYV
+1006 IDLTMKNGGDYV
-1018 LLNSTDAKAAANE
+1018 LLNSIDAKAAANE

-1062 NVEKIT
+1062 NVEKIE
-1068 YTTSKKSVLAV
+1068 YTSSKKSVITV

-1101 KDGTVKTVTMKVKVK
+1101 KDGTVKTITMKVKVK

>member
-1 MVMRSRWKKVTALF
+1 MRSRWKKVTALF

-20 VLMPQVS
+20 VLIPQVS
-27 SVYAANGS
+27 SVYAANGA
-35 EQNRKVQTQ
+35 EQNREVQIQTV
-44 AAGQAGEEKEPPTD
+44 GQAGEEKEPPTD
-58 VSASSYFLGGF
+58 VSASSYFWGGF

-92 NHAWEKTG
+92 NRAWEKTG

-116 YLHIGEGFE
+116 YLYLGEGFE

-148 NHSAT
+148 DHSAT
-153 VVANG
+153 VVTNG
-158 SESGDG
+158 SESGDVEKPTHEG
-164 EEQTYEVSVDETVN
+164 SVEE
-178 GSIALSA
+178 
-185 TSGVKAGS
+185 
-193 KVTVTATPDSH
+193 
-204 YTVDEISVRGTVS
+204 
-217 GTKVEVNNTSANT
+217 
-230 YTFTMPKEDVTVTGT
+230 
-245 FKEYTPENVTI
+245 TI

-261 ETDIFGNTWYMK
+261 ETDMFGQTWYMK
-273 FTNAGYAAAV
+273 FTNAGYVAAV
-283 TDVIVNDVSWEA
+283 TDVIVNDVFWEA
-295 KAYSVSGGG
+295 KAYSVSSGG

-589 ANHIPQTLYIPDG
+589 ADKIPQTLYIPDG

-649 DAYSGTFTTGASVCG
+649 DAYSGTFTTGSSVCG

-732 QNGTLTLEEG
+732 QNGTLTLEDG

-753 VNLYSEGGHAL
+753 VNLYSEGGHAV

-793 TGNGNISTEEVF
+793 TGNGTISTTEAF

-842 VTGVDDSLAN
+842 ATGVDDPLAN

-865 DQFTTFPVD
+865 DQFTTSPVE
-874 DGSKDNGSTGDNGNS
+874 DGNKDNGTTGDNGNSGTSTDNGNS
-889 GNNGTSKDNE
+889 GNNGTFKDNE
-899 SSESNGTSGSDQSK
+899 SSESNGISGSDTSK

-925 SGISTSISAETIKNI
+925 SGISTSISAETVKNI

-954 VKKEDGS
+954 VKKADGS

-975 GNDLKLMK
+975 GNCLKLLK
-983 KDAKTGKLILVDK
+983 KDAKTGKLVLVDK

-1006 INLTMKNGGDYV
+1006 IDLTMKTDGDYV

-1043 NVKQKKT
+1043 NVKQKKA

-1068 YTTSKKSVLAV
+1068 YTSSKKSVITV

-1101 KDGTVKTVTMKVKVK
+1101 KDGTVKTVTMQVKVK

>member
-1 MVMRSRWKKVTALF
+1 MRSRWKKVTALF

-20 VLMPQVS
+20 VLIPQVS
-27 SVYAANGS
+27 SVYAANGA
-35 EQNRKVQTQ
+35 EQNREVQIQTV
-44 AAGQAGEEKEPPTD
+44 GQAGEEKEPPTD
-58 VSASSYFLGGF
+58 VSASSYFWGGF
-69 SINYY
+69 YINYY

-92 NHAWEKTG
+92 NRAWEKTG

-116 YLHIGEGFE
+116 YLYIGEGFE

-148 NHSAT
+148 DHSAT
-153 VVANG
+153 VVTNG
-158 SESGDG
+158 SESGDVEKPTHEG
-164 EEQTYEVSVDETVN
+164 SVEE
-178 GSIALSA
+178 
-185 TSGVKAGS
+185 
-193 KVTVTATPDSH
+193 
-204 YTVDEISVRGTVS
+204 
-217 GTKVEVNNTSANT
+217 
-230 YTFTMPKEDVTVTGT
+230 
-245 FKEYTPENVTI
+245 TI

-261 ETDIFGNTWYMK
+261 ETDMFGQTWYMK
-273 FTNAGYAAAV
+273 FTNAGYVAVV

-295 KAYSVSGGG
+295 KAYSVSSGG

-332 SGDVITI
+332 SGDVITV

-418 KDTEPADSDWEELDN
+418 KDTEPAASDWEELDN

-589 ANHIPQTLYIPDG
+589 ADNIPQTLYIPDG

-649 DAYSGTFTTGASVCG
+649 DAYSGTFTTGSSVCG

-732 QNGTLTLEEG
+732 QNGTLTLEDG

-753 VNLYSEGGHAL
+753 VNLYSEGGHAV

-793 TGNGNISTEEVF
+793 TGNGTISTEEAF

-842 VTGVDDSLAN
+842 VTGVDDPLAN

-865 DQFTTFPVD
+865 DQFTTSPVD
-874 DGSKDNGSTGDNGNS
+874 DGNKDNGTTGDNGNSGTSTDNGNS
-889 GNNGTSKDNE
+889 GNNGTFKDNE
-899 SSESNGTSGSDQSK
+899 SSESNGTSGSDTSK

-925 SGISTSISAETIKNI
+925 SGISTSISAEIVKNI

-954 VKKEDGS
+954 VKKADGS

-975 GNDLKLMK
+975 GNCLKLLK
-983 KDAKTGKLILVDK
+983 KDAKTGKLVLVDK

-1006 INLTMKNGGDYV
+1006 IDLTMKTDGDYV

-1031 IKKTVKATKSST
+1031 IKKTVKATKFST
-1043 NVKQKKT
+1043 NVKQKKA

-1068 YTTSKKSVLAV
+1068 YTSSKKSVIIV

-1101 KDGTVKTVTMKVKVK
+1101 KDGTVKTVTMQVKVK

>member
-1 MVMRSRWKKVTALF
+1 MRSRWKKVTALF

-20 VLMPQVS
+20 VLIPQVS
-27 SVYAANGS
+27 SVYAANGA
-35 EQNRKVQTQ
+35 EQNREVQIQTV
-44 AAGQAGEEKEPPTD
+44 GQAGEEKEPPTD
-58 VSASSYFLGGF
+58 VSASSYFWGGF

-111 YANDG
+111 YVNDG
-116 YLHIGEGFE
+116 YLYIGEGFE

-153 VVANG
+153 VVTNG
-158 SESGDG
+158 SESGEVEKPTHEG
-164 EEQTYEVSVDETVN
+164 SVEE
-178 GSIALSA
+178 
-185 TSGVKAGS
+185 
-193 KVTVTATPDSH
+193 
-204 YTVDEISVRGTVS
+204 
-217 GTKVEVNNTSANT
+217 
-230 YTFTMPKEDVTVTGT
+230 
-245 FKEYTPENVTI
+245 TI

-261 ETDIFGNTWYMK
+261 ETDMFGQTWYMK

-332 SGDVITI
+332 SGDVITV

-589 ANHIPQTLYIPDG
+589 ADNISQTLYIPDG

-649 DAYSGTFTTGASVCG
+649 DAYSGTFTTGSSVCG

-693 RSNAEAVVLANGNV
+693 RSNANAVVLANGNA

-732 QNGTLTLEEG
+732 QNGTLTLEDG

-753 VNLYSEGGHAL
+753 VNLYSEGGHAV

-793 TGNGNISTEEVF
+793 TGNGTISTKEVF

-842 VTGVDDSLAN
+842 VTGVDDPLAN

-865 DQFTTFPVD
+865 DQFTTSPVE
-874 DGSKDNGSTGDNGNS
+874 DGNKDNGTTGDNGNSGTSTDNGNS
-889 GNNGTSKDNE
+889 GNNGTFKDDE

-925 SGISTSISAETIKNI
+925 SGISTSISAETVKNI

-954 VKKEDGS
+954 VKKADGS

-996 KNYTVSKDGS
+996 KNYTVLKDGS

>member
-1 MVMRSRWKKVTALF
+1 MKSRWKKVTALF

-27 SVYAANGS
+27 SVYAANGA
-35 EQNRKVQTQ
+35 EQNREVQIQTV
-44 AAGQAGEEKEPPTD
+44 GQAGEEKEPPTD
-58 VSASSYFLGGF
+58 VSALSYFWGGF

-92 NHAWEKTG
+92 NRAWEKTG

-116 YLHIGEGFE
+116 YLYIGEGFE

-148 NHSAT
+148 DHSAT
-153 VVANG
+153 VVTNG
-158 SESGDG
+158 SESGDVEKPTHEG
-164 EEQTYEVSVDETVN
+164 SVEE
-178 GSIALSA
+178 
-185 TSGVKAGS
+185 
-193 KVTVTATPDSH
+193 
-204 YTVDEISVRGTVS
+204 
-217 GTKVEVNNTSANT
+217 
-230 YTFTMPKEDVTVTGT
+230 
-245 FKEYTPENVTI
+245 TI

-261 ETDIFGNTWYMK
+261 ETDMFGQTWYMK
-273 FTNAGYAAAV
+273 FTNAGYVAAV

-295 KAYSVSGGG
+295 KAYSVSSGG

-602 CNLTL
+602 CDLTL

-732 QNGTLTLEEG
+732 QNGTLTLKEG

-793 TGNGNISTEEVF
+793 TGNGTISTEEAF

-811 YTSNKAVPGKA
+811 YISNKAVPGKA

-842 VTGVDDSLAN
+842 VTGVDDPLAN

-865 DQFTTFPVD
+865 DQFTTSPVE
-874 DGSKDNGSTGDNGNS
+874 DGNKDNGSSGDSGNNGTSTDNGNS

-899 SSESNGTSGSDQSK
+899 SSESNGISGSDQSK

>member
-1 MVMRSRWKKVTALF
+1 MRSRWKKVTALF

-20 VLMPQVS
+20 VLIPQVS
-27 SVYAANGS
+27 SVYAANGA
-35 EQNRKVQTQ
+35 EQNREVQIQTV
-44 AAGQAGEEKEPPTD
+44 GQAGEEKEPPTD
-58 VSASSYFLGGF
+58 VSASSYFWGGF

-92 NHAWEKTG
+92 NRAWEKTG

-116 YLHIGEGFE
+116 YLYIGEGFE

-148 NHSAT
+148 DHSAT
-153 VVANG
+153 VVTNG
-158 SESGDG
+158 SESGEVEKPTHEG
-164 EEQTYEVSVDETVN
+164 SVEE
-178 GSIALSA
+178 
-185 TSGVKAGS
+185 
-193 KVTVTATPDSH
+193 
-204 YTVDEISVRGTVS
+204 
-217 GTKVEVNNTSANT
+217 
-230 YTFTMPKEDVTVTGT
+230 
-245 FKEYTPENVTI
+245 TI

-261 ETDIFGNTWYMK
+261 ETDMFGQTWYMK

-418 KDTEPADSDWEELDN
+418 KDTELADSDWEELDN

-865 DQFTTFPVD
+865 DQFMTFPVD

-925 SGISTSISAETIKNI
+925 SGISTSISAETVKNI

>member
-1 MVMRSRWKKVTALF
+1 MRSRWKKVTALF

-20 VLMPQVS
+20 VLIPQVS
-27 SVYAANGS
+27 SVYAANGA

-44 AAGQAGEEKEPPTD
+44 TVGQAGEEKEPPTD
-58 VSASSYFLGGF
+58 VSASSYFWGGF

-92 NHAWEKTG
+92 NRAWEKTG

-116 YLHIGEGFE
+116 YLYIGEGFE

-148 NHSAT
+148 DHSAT
-153 VVANG
+153 VVTNG
-158 SESGDG
+158 SESGDVEKPTHEG
-164 EEQTYEVSVDETVN
+164 SVEE
-178 GSIALSA
+178 
-185 TSGVKAGS
+185 
-193 KVTVTATPDSH
+193 
-204 YTVDEISVRGTVS
+204 
-217 GTKVEVNNTSANT
+217 
-230 YTFTMPKEDVTVTGT
+230 
-245 FKEYTPENVTI
+245 TI

-261 ETDIFGNTWYMK
+261 ETDMFGQTWYMK
-273 FTNAGYAAAV
+273 FTNAGYVAAV

-295 KAYSVSGGG
+295 KAYSVSSGG

-332 SGDVITI
+332 SGDVITV

-418 KDTEPADSDWEELDN
+418 KDTEPAASDWEELDN

-589 ANHIPQTLYIPDG
+589 ADNIPQTLYIPDG

-649 DAYSGTFTTGASVCG
+649 DAYSGTFTTGSSVCG

-732 QNGTLTLEEG
+732 QNGTLTLEDG

-753 VNLYSEGGHAL
+753 VNLYSEGGHAV

-793 TGNGNISTEEVF
+793 TGNGTISTEEAF

-842 VTGVDDSLAN
+842 VTGVDDPLAN

-865 DQFTTFPVD
+865 DQFTTSPVD
-874 DGSKDNGSTGDNGNS
+874 DGNKDNGTTGDNGNSGTSTDNGNS
-889 GNNGTSKDNE
+889 GNNGTFKDNE
-899 SSESNGTSGSDQSK
+899 SSESNGTSGSDTSK

-925 SGISTSISAETIKNI
+925 SGISTSISAETVKNI

-954 VKKEDGS
+954 VKKADGS
-961 TAYTVEVKATDIKA
+961 TAYTVEVKATDIIA

-983 KDAKTGKLILVDK
+983 KDVKTGKLILVDK

-1006 INLTMKNGGDYV
+1006 IDLTMKNGGDYV

-1062 NVEKIT
+1062 NVEKIE
-1068 YTTSKKSVLAV
+1068 YTSSKKSVVSV

>member
-1 MVMRSRWKKVTALF
+1 MRSRWKKVTALF

-20 VLMPQVS
+20 VLIPQVS
-27 SVYAANGS
+27 SVYAANGA

-44 AAGQAGEEKEPPTD
+44 TVGQAGEEKEPPTD
-58 VSASSYFLGGF
+58 VSASSYFWGGF

-92 NHAWEKTG
+92 NRAWEKTG

-116 YLHIGEGFE
+116 YLYIGEGFE

-148 NHSAT
+148 DHSAT
-153 VVANG
+153 VVTNG
-158 SESGDG
+158 SESGDVEKPTHEG
-164 EEQTYEVSVDETVN
+164 SVEE
-178 GSIALSA
+178 
-185 TSGVKAGS
+185 
-193 KVTVTATPDSH
+193 
-204 YTVDEISVRGTVS
+204 
-217 GTKVEVNNTSANT
+217 
-230 YTFTMPKEDVTVTGT
+230 
-245 FKEYTPENVTI
+245 TI

-261 ETDIFGNTWYMK
+261 ETDMFGQTWYMK
-273 FTNAGYAAAV
+273 FTNAGYVAAV

-295 KAYSVSGGG
+295 KAYSVSSGG

-418 KDTEPADSDWEELDN
+418 KDTEPAASDWEELDN

-589 ANHIPQTLYIPDG
+589 ADNIPQTLYIPDG

-649 DAYSGTFTTGASVCG
+649 DAYSGTFTTGSSVCG

-732 QNGTLTLEEG
+732 QNGTLTLEDG

-753 VNLYSEGGHAL
+753 VNLYSEGGHAV

-793 TGNGNISTEEVF
+793 TGNGTISTEEAF

-842 VTGVDDSLAN
+842 VTGVDDPLAN

-865 DQFTTFPVD
+865 DQFTTSPVD
-874 DGSKDNGSTGDNGNS
+874 DGNKDNGTTGDNGNSGTSTDNGNS
-889 GNNGTSKDNE
+889 GNNGTFKDNE
-899 SSESNGTSGSDQSK
+899 SSESNGTSGSDTSK

-925 SGISTSISAETIKNI
+925 SGISTSISAEIVKNI

-954 VKKEDGS
+954 VKKADGS

-975 GNDLKLMK
+975 GNCLKLLK
-983 KDAKTGKLILVDK
+983 KDAKTGKLVLVDK

-1006 INLTMKNGGDYV
+1006 IDLTMKTDGDYV

-1043 NVKQKKT
+1043 NVKQKKA

-1068 YTTSKKSVLAV
+1068 YTSSKKSVITV

-1101 KDGTVKTVTMKVKVK
+1101 KDGTVKTVTMQVKVK

>member
-1 MVMRSRWKKVTALF
+1 MRSRWKKVTALF

-92 NHAWEKTG
+92 NRAWEKTG

-116 YLHIGEGFE
+116 YLYIGEGFE

-148 NHSAT
+148 DYSAT
-153 VVANG
+153 VVTNG
-158 SESGDG
+158 SESGDVEKPTHEG
-164 EEQTYEVSVDETVN
+164 SVEE
-178 GSIALSA
+178 
-185 TSGVKAGS
+185 
-193 KVTVTATPDSH
+193 
-204 YTVDEISVRGTVS
+204 
-217 GTKVEVNNTSANT
+217 
-230 YTFTMPKEDVTVTGT
+230 
-245 FKEYTPENVTI
+245 TI

-438 LDGSKCSVSIVPDTE
+438 LDASKCSVSIVPDTE

-811 YTSNKAVPGKA
+811 YTSNKVVPGKA
-822 VNGEIKITS
+822 VNGEVKITS
-831 YKQHIADGTLL
+831 YKQYIADGTLL

-1031 IKKTVKATKSST
+1031 IKKTVKATKFST

>member
-1 MVMRSRWKKVTALF
+1 MRSRWKKVTALF
-15 MAAVL
+15 MVAVL
-20 VLMPQVS
+20 VLIPQVS
-27 SVYAANGS
+27 SVYAANGA
-35 EQNRKVQTQ
+35 EQNREVQIQTV
-44 AAGQAGEEKEPPTD
+44 GQAGEEKEPPTD
-58 VSASSYFLGGF
+58 VSASSYFWGGF

-92 NHAWEKTG
+92 NRAWEKTG

-116 YLHIGEGFE
+116 YLYIGEGFE

-148 NHSAT
+148 DYSAT
-153 VVANG
+153 VVTNG
-158 SESGDG
+158 SESGDVEKPTHEG
-164 EEQTYEVSVDETVN
+164 SVEE
-178 GSIALSA
+178 
-185 TSGVKAGS
+185 
-193 KVTVTATPDSH
+193 
-204 YTVDEISVRGTVS
+204 
-217 GTKVEVNNTSANT
+217 
-230 YTFTMPKEDVTVTGT
+230 
-245 FKEYTPENVTI
+245 TI

-273 FTNAGYAAAV
+273 FTNAGYVAAV
-283 TDVIVNDVSWEA
+283 TNVIVNDVSWEA
-295 KAYSVSGGG
+295 KAYSVSSGG

-332 SGDVITI
+332 SGDVITV

-503 NALPFRIYTGKETLA
+503 NALLFRIYTGKETLA

-732 QNGTLTLEEG
+732 QNGTLTLEDG

-753 VNLYSEGGHAL
+753 VNLYSEGGHAV

-793 TGNGNISTEEVF
+793 TGNGTISTKEAF

-842 VTGVDDSLAN
+842 VTGVDDPLAN

-865 DQFTTFPVD
+865 DQFTTSPVE
-874 DGSKDNGSTGDNGNS
+874 DGNKDNGTTGDNGNSGTSTDNGNS
-889 GNNGTSKDNE
+889 GNNGTSKDDE
-899 SSESNGTSGSDQSK
+899 SSESNGISGSDTSK

-925 SGISTSISAETIKNI
+925 SGISTSISTETVKNI

-954 VKKEDGS
+954 VKKADGS
-961 TAYTVEVKATDIKA
+961 TAYTVEVKATDIIA

-1006 INLTMKNGGDYV
+1006 IDLTMKTDGDYV

-1043 NVKQKKT
+1043 NVKQKKA

-1068 YTTSKKSVLAV
+1068 YTSSKKSVITV

-1101 KDGTVKTVTMKVKVK
+1101 KDGTVKTVTMQVKVK

>member
-1 MVMRSRWKKVTALF
+1 MRSRWKKVTALF

-20 VLMPQVS
+20 VLIPQVS
-27 SVYAANGS
+27 SVYAANGA
-35 EQNRKVQTQ
+35 EQNREVQIQTV
-44 AAGQAGEEKEPPTD
+44 GQAGEEKEPPTD
-58 VSASSYFLGGF
+58 VSASSYFWGGF

-111 YANDG
+111 YVNDG
-116 YLHIGEGFE
+116 YLYIGEGFE

-153 VVANG
+153 VVTNG
-158 SESGDG
+158 SESGEVEKPTHEG
-164 EEQTYEVSVDETVN
+164 SVEE
-178 GSIALSA
+178 
-185 TSGVKAGS
+185 
-193 KVTVTATPDSH
+193 
-204 YTVDEISVRGTVS
+204 
-217 GTKVEVNNTSANT
+217 
-230 YTFTMPKEDVTVTGT
+230 
-245 FKEYTPENVTI
+245 TI

-261 ETDIFGNTWYMK
+261 ETDMFGQTWYMK

-649 DAYSGTFTTGASVCG
+649 DAYSGTFTTGASVCC

-822 VNGEIKITS
+822 VNGEVKITS
-831 YKQHIADGTLL
+831 YKQYIADGTLL

>member
-1 MVMRSRWKKVTALF
+1 MRSRWKKVTALF

-20 VLMPQVS
+20 VLIPQVS
-27 SVYAANGS
+27 SVYAANGA

-44 AAGQAGEEKEPPTD
+44 TVGQAGEEKEPPTD
-58 VSASSYFLGGF
+58 VSASSYFWGGF

-92 NHAWEKTG
+92 NRAWEKTG

-116 YLHIGEGFE
+116 YLYLGEGFE

-148 NHSAT
+148 DHSAT
-153 VVANG
+153 VVTNG
-158 SESGDG
+158 SESGDVEKPTHEG
-164 EEQTYEVSVDETVN
+164 SVEE
-178 GSIALSA
+178 
-185 TSGVKAGS
+185 
-193 KVTVTATPDSH
+193 
-204 YTVDEISVRGTVS
+204 
-217 GTKVEVNNTSANT
+217 
-230 YTFTMPKEDVTVTGT
+230 
-245 FKEYTPENVTI
+245 TI

-261 ETDIFGNTWYMK
+261 ETDMFGQTWYMK
-273 FTNAGYAAAV
+273 FTNAGYVAAV

-295 KAYSVSGGG
+295 KAYSVSSGG

-589 ANHIPQTLYIPDG
+589 ADNIPQTLYIPDG

-649 DAYSGTFTTGASVCG
+649 DAYSGTFTTGSSVCG

-693 RSNAEAVVLANGNV
+693 RSNANAVVLANGNV

-732 QNGTLTLEEG
+732 QNGTLTLEDG

-753 VNLYSEGGHAL
+753 VNLYSEGGHAV

-793 TGNGNISTEEVF
+793 TGNGTISTKEAF

-842 VTGVDDSLAN
+842 ATGVDDPLAN
-852 LYWKTGIHPVPPL
+852 LYWKSGIHPVPPL
-865 DQFTTFPVD
+865 DQFTTSPVD
-874 DGSKDNGSTGDNGNS
+874 DGSKDNGSSGDSGNNGTSTDNGNS
-889 GNNGTSKDNE
+889 GNNGTSKDDE
-899 SSESNGTSGSDQSK
+899 SSESNGTSGNDTSK

-925 SGISTSISAETIKNI
+925 SGISTSISAETVKNI

-954 VKKEDGS
+954 VKKADGS
-961 TAYTVEVKATDIKA
+961 TAYTVEVKATDIIA

-1006 INLTMKNGGDYV
+1006 IDLTMKNGGDYV

-1031 IKKTVKATKSST
+1031 IKKMVKATKSST
-1043 NVKQKKT
+1043 NVKQKKA

-1068 YTTSKKSVLAV
+1068 YTSSKKSVITV

-1101 KDGTVKTVTMKVKVK
+1101 KDGTVKTVTMQVKVK

>member
-1 MVMRSRWKKVTALF
+1 MRSRWKKVTALF

-20 VLMPQVS
+20 VLIPQVS
-27 SVYAANGS
+27 SVYAANGA
-35 EQNRKVQTQ
+35 EQNRKVQIQTV
-44 AAGQAGEEKEPPTD
+44 GQAGEEKEPPTD
-58 VSASSYFLGGF
+58 VSASSYFWGGF

-92 NHAWEKTG
+92 NRAWEKTG
-100 SSFNIGNNNYY
+100 SSFYIGNNNYY

-116 YLHIGEGFE
+116 YLYLGEGFE

-148 NHSAT
+148 DHSAT
-153 VVANG
+153 VVTNG
-158 SESGDG
+158 SESGDVEKPTHEG
-164 EEQTYEVSVDETVN
+164 AVEE
-178 GSIALSA
+178 
-185 TSGVKAGS
+185 
-193 KVTVTATPDSH
+193 
-204 YTVDEISVRGTVS
+204 
-217 GTKVEVNNTSANT
+217 
-230 YTFTMPKEDVTVTGT
+230 
-245 FKEYTPENVTI
+245 TI

-261 ETDIFGNTWYMK
+261 ETDMFGQTWYMK
-273 FTNAGYAAAV
+273 FTNAGYVAAV

-295 KAYSVSGGG
+295 KAYSVSSGG
-304 AYRKNAE
+304 AYRKNA
-311 ENRLEFAKMDFSS
+311 
-324 NPTIPALK
+324 ALK
-332 SGDVITI
+332 SGDVITV

-418 KDTEPADSDWEELDN
+418 KDTEPAASDWEELDN

-574 TYGYLGYDIPWKQVV
+574 TYGYLGYDIPWKHVV
-589 ANHIPQTLYIPDG
+589 ADNIPQTLYIPDG

-649 DAYSGTFTTGASVCG
+649 DAYSGTFTTGSSVCG

-732 QNGTLTLEEG
+732 QNGTLTLEDG

-753 VNLYSEGGHAL
+753 VNLYSEGGHAV

-793 TGNGNISTEEVF
+793 TGNGTISTEEAF

-822 VNGEIKITS
+822 ITGEIKITS

-842 VTGVDDSLAN
+842 VTGVDDPLAN

-865 DQFTTFPVD
+865 DQFTTSPVE
-874 DGSKDNGSTGDNGNS
+874 DGNKDNGTTGDNGNSGTSTDNGNS
-889 GNNGTSKDNE
+889 GNNGTFKDNE
-899 SSESNGTSGSDQSK
+899 SSESNGTSGSDISK

-925 SGISTSISAETIKNI
+925 SGISASISAETVKNI

-954 VKKEDGS
+954 VKKADGS
-961 TAYTVEVKATDIKA
+961 TAYTVEVKATDVKA
-975 GNDLKLMK
+975 GNNLKLMK
-983 KDAKTGKLILVDK
+983 KDAKTGKLVFVDK

-1006 INLTMKNGGDYV
+1006 IDLTMKNGGDYV

-1062 NVEKIT
+1062 NVEKFE
-1068 YTTSKKSVLAV
+1068 YTSSKKSVVTV

-1101 KDGTVKTVTMKVKVK
+1101 KDGTVKTVTMQVKVK